1 MSANGAK
8 TAHTSASTLNPEF
21 TRLYDIK
28 EAKFILNLIVDRAG
42 GFAPPGASKELTNP
56 RDRQLFHHLR
66 AQCDL
71 ILIGAETAR
80 IEPYRDHKQQ
90 VAVMTRTGIL
100 PDDFYT
106 GITPW
111 IFTDSIS
118 LAHVKNCV
126 DDRAEIFLL
135 DSLSDLFGLTVSQ
148 GIHTVLCEGGG
159 DLALQLASA
168 DLLDLIFLTRLPH
181 HSESVSLDVALL
193 TRGVP
198 LLSEITEERA
208 TYQRHERI
216 LE

>member
-1 MSANGAK
+1 MSANGER
-8 TAHTSASTLNPEF
+8 TAHINASPLDPEF
-21 TRLYDIK
+21 SRLYDIK
-28 EAKFILNLIVDRAG
+28 DAKFILNLVVDRSG
-42 GFAPPGASKELTNP
+42 GYAPPGASKELTNP

-80 IEPYRDHKQQ
+80 MEPYRAHKQQ
-90 VAVMTRTGIL
+90 VAVMTRTGNL
-100 PDDFYT
+100 PDDFYS

-111 IFTDSIS
+111 VFADPTTF
-118 LAHVKNCV
+118 AKVKHNV
-126 DDRAEIFLL
+126 NDRAEILL
-135 DSLSDLFGLTVSQ
+135 LENVSDLLGLTVSQ

-193 TRGVP
+193 TRGLP
-198 LLSEITEERA
+198 LLSEIIEEEA
-208 TYQRHERI
+208 TYQRHERC
-216 LE
+216 LR